1 MRPTK
6 GSLDAAGYG
15 SNARNAIRIRGLSLA
30 AFLAFLQVNFAEQ
43 RVAFIFQDPADYGG
57 SAKGGR
63 LGDLLGA
70 NINLTP
76 AKLF

>member
-1 MRPTK
+1 
-6 GSLDAAGYG
+6 
-15 SNARNAIRIRGLSLA
+15 LA

-63 LGDLLGA
+63 LGDLFGA